1 MEKKNDFITRADEVL
16 NKAKEEKE
24 KTLFLEKQGLKMKV
38 IEDKRS
44 CPKED
49 NWGYP
54 VTINLI
60 T

>member
-1 MEKKNDFITRADEVL
+1 MNFL
-16 NKAKEEKE
+16 NNGALVRRKRKD
-24 KTLFLEKQGLKMKV
+24 LVLEKQGLKMKV
-38 IEDKRS
+38 VEDKRS